1 MSSKLCP
8 LRRCW
13 RKCSF
18 QLSLHTL
25 PSLLFFH
32 KYLRKGQGWGGR
44 VGQRLPPG
52 GANRSG
58 AHRASTFTCTN
69 PAVSHVRQS
78 PLPASLDSTTWPQPH
93 TAPAPRPR
101 PVPSLGPGL
110 PPDAP
115 APGGLEWLK
124 QKLFRM
130 GEDWYFLMTLGVLM
144 ALISYTMS
152 FTVGR
157 VVRGNPSP
165 ACTPALDPG
174 LSSTLSGCQMGRQVQ
189 RGWGRALGGEE
200 AWVWSWL
207 CS

>member
-1 MSSKLCP
+1 M
-8 LRRCW
+8 
-13 RKCSF
+13 
-18 QLSLHTL
+18 
-25 PSLLFFH
+25 
-32 KYLRKGQGWGGR
+32 
-44 VGQRLPPG
+44 
-52 GANRSG
+52 
-58 AHRASTFTCTN
+58 
-69 PAVSHVRQS
+69 
-78 PLPASLDSTTWPQPH
+78 
-93 TAPAPRPR
+93 
-101 PVPSLGPGL
+101 
-110 PPDAP
+110 
-115 APGGLEWLK
+115 K